1 MPPTERISRAGSS
14 RAPRLSSVLMLGASL
29 LMGTAAPAFAQ
40 NRSSTV
46 HAGPR
51 GAPPQTRSGRTNA
64 TSVNR
69 NADVNGS
76 RAVYMRRNTV
86 VRPAPRPYARPPYA
100 HAGRRYYA
108 YHPYAYHRYAPYSWG
123 PAFHPFGFVAATVAA
138 TAIAV
143 TLANE
148 QYQYDQGVWYAPAPS
163 GGYAVVPAPLGATVV
178 ELPPGALMVSPST
191 YYYGGT
197 YYEQGAGGYVVVAP
211 EAGTVVDQ
219 LPPGGEEVT
228 IGSQSY
234 VKFGET
240 TYQPFEE
247 DGQPK
252 YEVVQVR

>member
-1 MPPTERISRAGSS
+1 MPPTERSSREGSS
-14 RAPRLSSVLMLGASL
+14 LAQRLSSVLMLGASL
-29 LMGTAAPAFAQ
+29 LMGTAAPALAQ

-46 HAGPR
+46 RAGPR
-51 GAPPQTRSGRTNA
+51 GAPAQTRSGRTNA
-64 TSVNR
+64 APVNR
-69 NADVNGS
+69 NVNGS

-86 VRPAPRPYARPPYA
+86 VRPAPRAYVRPPYA
-100 HAGRRYYA
+100 YSGRRYYA

-123 PAFHPFGFVAATVAA
+123 PAFRPFGFVAATMAA

-178 ELPPGALMVSPST
+178 ELPPGAVMVSPST

-211 EAGTVVDQ
+211 QAGMVVDQ
-219 LPPGGEEVT
+219 LPPGGEELTV
-228 IGSQSY
+228 GSQSY

-252 YEVVQVR
+252 YEVVQIR

>member
-1 MPPTERISRAGSS
+1 MPPIERSS
-14 RAPRLSSVLMLGASL
+14 REGPSLAQRFSSVLMLGASL
-29 LMGTAAPAFAQ
+29 LVGTAVPVFAQ
-40 NRSSTV
+40 NRSSAV
-46 HAGPR
+46 RAGPR
-51 GAPPQTRSGRTNA
+51 GAPPQMRTGRTNA
-64 TSVNR
+64 TSMNR
-69 NADVNGS
+69 SVDVNGS

-100 HAGRRYYA
+100 YRGRRYYA
-108 YHPYAYHRYAPYSWG
+108 YHPYGYHRYAPYSWG
-123 PAFHPFGFVAATVAA
+123 PAFHPIGFVAATMAA

-178 ELPPGALMVSPST
+178 ELPPGAVMVNPST
-191 YYYGGT
+191 YYSGGT
-197 YYEQGAGGYVVVAP
+197 YYEQGAGGYLVVAP

-240 TYQPFEE
+240 IYQPFEE

-252 YEVVQVR
+252 YEVVQIR